1 MNPRFRAAIWSFIV
15 LAWTGCA
22 LGVAVP
28 ARAAQEAA
36 VEHLQVSLWPEYD
49 RPDVLIMLDG
59 ALAPEVT
66 LPATLALPIPEGV
79 TPHAVAWRDATGLK
93 VANYKLETHD
103 GRTLVSMTLPKPG
116 FHLEYYAP
124 LERSAGRR
132 GYTFEWPG
140 AVAVA
145 KLTYEVEVP
154 TGATDFVIKPP
165 ATSSRVGAD
174 GLTYRMGDLG
184 ALPGGRRERIEIS
197 YKKDTDT
204 LSAAPIASSPSPTTP
219 PVPGP
224 AMTGGQGGEKAGL
237 STGGMFEST
246 PLWPAYVAAALLIG
260 ILIGV
265 ALGRRGR

>member
-1 MNPRFRAAIWSFIV
+1 MGWTFTV
-15 LAWTGCA
+15 LVCTGCA
-22 LGVAVP
+22 LGLAAP

-49 RPDVLIMLDG
+49 RPDVLVMLDG
-59 ALAPEVT
+59 ELASEVA
-66 LPATLALPIPEGV
+66 LPATLALPIPDGV
-79 TPHAVAWRDATGLK
+79 TPHAVAWRDTTGLK
-93 VANYKLETHD
+93 VANYRIETRNGH
-103 GRTLVSMTLPKPG
+103 TLVSMTLPKRG

-145 KLTYEVEVP
+145 KLTYEVAVP
-154 TGATDFVIKPP
+154 AGAADFVVKPA
-165 ATSSRVGAD
+165 ATSSRVGSN
-174 GLTYRMGDLG
+174 GLTYRMGELG
-184 ALPGGRRERIEIS
+184 ALAGGRKARIEIS

-204 LSAAPIASSPSPTTP
+204 LSAAPIASSPAP
-219 PVPGP
+219 PVQPAPGP
-224 AMTGGQGGEKAGL
+224 AMTGGEGGAKAGS